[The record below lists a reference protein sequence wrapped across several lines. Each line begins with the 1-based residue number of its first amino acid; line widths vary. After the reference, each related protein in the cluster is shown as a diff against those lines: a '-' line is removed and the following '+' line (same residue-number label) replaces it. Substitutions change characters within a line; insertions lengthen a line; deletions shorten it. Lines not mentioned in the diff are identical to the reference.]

1 MQPVQSIQAPISL
14 GELVDKI
21 TILQIKIQYLQGN
34 ALENATTEL
43 NALECTMNNLNI
55 SITPELIQRLKKVNQ
70 DLWDIED
77 DIREHE
83 RQKDFGA
90 TFVQLARSVYKQ
102 NDRRFAIKKE
112 INITHGSTFIEEKS
126 YQRY

>member
-112 INITHGSTFIEEKS
+112 INITHGSTLIEEKS
-126 YQRY
+126 YQHY

>member
-126 YQRY
+126 YQHY

>member
-70 DLWDIED
+70 VLWDIED

-112 INITHGSTFIEEKS
+112 INITHGSTLIEEKS
-126 YQRY
+126 YQHY

>member
-90 TFVQLARSVYKQ
+90 AFVQLARSVYKQ

-126 YQRY
+126 YQHY